1 MPRRGNK
8 PVIYLDQNWI
18 SEITKSQIVGRF
30 SKDDTF
36 YSHLSSVLHTGVS
49 EGKFACP
56 TSEFHH
62 TEASFNP
69 NLRAPI
75 SFVVGTLS
83 RGLSFNSYIEVNHKQ
98 LLTAALEFAGQDV
111 PRTHWW
117 HIPFNRDPDILVQQS
132 PDFSSREHPIMVEYM
147 KEVKQTRD
155 SEQASLYRKFKSEA
169 REEGHSYEEAVRLGR
184 VQMFRELHFGV
195 TDAVEQGFFKTSQY
209 EPLFT
214 EVGKEA
220 LRRYYELEW
229 ICNHGGGIAM
239 FLESCQ
245 FSNTPFLSTFAN
257 LRAADMVRFPN
268 RVPEPSLLTDFHFVA
283 LVIPYADMLATENYL
298 AELIKQTGLDKEY
311 GCHVYKMK
319 QKDDFLDE
327 LQGM

>member
-1 MPRRGNK
+1 MLRQGKK
-8 PVIYLDQNWI
+8 PVVYLDQNWI
-18 SEITKSQIVGRF
+18 SEITKSQIIGR
-30 SKDDTF
+30 SSQNRAF
-36 YSHLSSVLHTGVS
+36 YNRLSSALHAGVS

-83 RGLSFNSYIEVNHKQ
+83 RGLSLNSYIDVNHKQ

-117 HIPFNRDPDILVQQS
+117 HIPFNRDPDILVQQL
-132 PDFSSREHPIMVEYM
+132 PDFSSREHPIVVEYM

-155 SEQASLYRKFKSEA
+155 GAQTSLSRKFKCEVWN
-169 REEGHSYEEAVRLGR
+169 EGHSYEEAVRLGR

-229 ICNHGGGIAM
+229 ICNQGGGIAM

-298 AELIKQTGLDKEY
+298 AELIKQSKLDRKY
-311 GCHVYKMK
+311 DCRVYTMRQK
-319 QKDDFLDE
+319 QDFLDE
-327 LQGM
+327 LSQL